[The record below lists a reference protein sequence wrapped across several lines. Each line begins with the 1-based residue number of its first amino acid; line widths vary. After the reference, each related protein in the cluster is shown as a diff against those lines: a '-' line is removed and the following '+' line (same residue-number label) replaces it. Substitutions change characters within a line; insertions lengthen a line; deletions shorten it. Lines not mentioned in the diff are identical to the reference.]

1 MALVTWRDLITK
13 EMSLNDDS
21 WDNVVA
27 ATFEVGE
34 TDWPKELRD
43 PHDCL
48 DKPFN
53 ARAVGVE
60 EGCPFTLW
68 TEQRVY
74 FPLTYDGYESVGS
87 VFRHPNRMPPTTHIG
102 NG

>member
-1 MALVTWRDLITK
+1 MSLKTWRDLITE

-27 ATFEVGE
+27 ATFSDGE
-34 TDWPKELRD
+34 LDRRPMAMRA
-43 PHDCL
+43 PHSDL

-53 ARAVGVE
+53 AGAVGVE

-74 FPLTYDGYESVGS
+74 FPLTYDGSESVGS
-87 VFRHPNRMPPTTHIG
+87 VFRHPSSVPTIHIG